1 MASQAQID
9 ANRRNAQRS
18 TGPKTEAG
26 RARAKLNAL
35 KDGSHAKT
43 VRRVLPQERAV
54 DLDERINK
62 WICDL
67 NPRNDAERELVIDAA
82 ELAWSIDRTKRIETA
97 RMAERARQAQLKA
110 EAQRHKEVG
119 ELGRRLLYNTE
130 AKPLPTPGRRW
141 EDNPAAFL
149 KGLESSAEG
158 CRWLLDHW
166 MALRVLLDHISA
178 WTYGDMFRLIRLLGK
193 YPVEANNDP
202 KLNAIFLAWDAL
214 VPGWAEQF
222 WKECKKCKPVHDPGF
237 SDFGR
242 WREIA
247 ERPADAAA
255 ATTFFERLMDEQV
268 AGLEELLEVHEEIA
282 GDDPAELADCASFD
296 GSAEGERLRRSLSAQ
311 RRELRQTLELFMKMR
326 KSEDNGQAACGGGNA
341 KDGETAETE
350 ALAPEVFPSNE
361 ENGEQGAAAKPGPM
375 KPKRDKYPSMS
386 ALEMVRSGR
395 LDEQGFEKF
404 FADPPAALVVL
415 KGLRKLA
422 ERKVLLGREP
432 VQASRAGERAA
443 TGELGAKNA
452 EIEANGDETQ
462 GDRGQEDK
470 IGAMD
475 SGDANRS
482 QLRDENFLSQSSSGG
497 AG

>member
-18 TGPKTEAG
+18 TGPKPRPARPAPSSMHSRTAPTPKPCAPSCHRKTPSSSTSASTSG
-26 RARAKLNAL
+26 STSSTRATTPNESWSSRRRSWPGPSTGPSGPRPLEWPNAC
-35 KDGSHAKT
+35 A
-43 VRRVLPQERAV
+43 RRCSRPTQ
-54 DLDERINK
+54 
-62 WICDL
+62 
-67 NPRNDAERELVIDAA
+67 
-82 ELAWSIDRTKRIETA
+82 
-97 RMAERARQAQLKA
+97 
-110 EAQRHKEVG
+110 QRYEEVG

-166 MALRVLLDHISA
+166 IGLRVLLDRISA

-193 YPVEANNDP
+193 YPVEAINDP
-202 KLNAIFLAWDAL
+202 KLNAIFLAWDAV
-214 VPGWAEQF
+214 VPGWAERF

-268 AGLEELLEVHEEIA
+268 ARLEELLEVHEEIA

-311 RRELRQTLELFMKMR
+311 RRELRQTLELLMKMQ
-326 KSEDNGQAACGGGNA
+326 KSEDNGHAAGDGGNDERWRNA
-341 KDGETAETE
+341 
-350 ALAPEVFPSNE
+350 
-361 ENGEQGAAAKPGPM
+361 
-375 KPKRDKYPSMS
+375 R
-386 ALEMVRSGR
+386 RRRRR
-395 LDEQGFEKF
+395 L
-404 FADPPAALVVL
+404 
-415 KGLRKLA
+415 
-422 ERKVLLGREP
+422 
-432 VQASRAGERAA
+432 
-443 TGELGAKNA
+443 
-452 EIEANGDETQ
+452 
-462 GDRGQEDK
+462 
-470 IGAMD
+470 
-475 SGDANRS
+475 
-482 QLRDENFLSQSSSGG
+482 
-497 AG
+497 